1 MEEELKNDHI
11 TGSPQGECSE
21 KPRRKVAVF
30 PSREQDPPIRL
41 SASVSAHDLRSLE
54 LEKES
59 RGERA
64 EPSPGG
70 VLEDCCIRS
79 SDSETVSSKASTSYA
94 EVQVARCQV
103 SMWRGFIQLWRKK
116 SMQRLSSFP
125 PFGVPKLSRRRM
137 SSTEP
142 LAVPRSS
149 STHGENNEY
158 CLVKPC
164 RRNFT
169 LAELQKATNDFS
181 PDNIIGKGG
190 YAEVYKGRLENGEVV
205 AIKRLNQGTS
215 DERTKNFLTE
225 LGITLSPHGS
235 LANLLHGSKSKLNWD
250 VRYKVA
256 LGTAK
261 GLEYLHEKCPRRIIH
276 RDIKAANILLTEE
289 FEPQISDFGLAKWL
303 PDKLTHHTVSSFEG
317 TFGYLAPEYC
327 THGIV
332 DEKTDVYSYGVLLL
346 ELITG
351 RKALDTSKQS
361 LVMWVKPFLE
371 KNQWTTELL
380 DPSFCDSYD
389 SKQVVKLL
397 SSEED
402 PLESK
407 NIIQKSLIRRTYS
420 EELHDAEEYNATRYL
435 MISCLCQP
443 RGQDLS
449 RSLQSMNKE
458 DLCYVHRYNPSM
470 MRTR

>member
-30 PSREQDPPIRL
+30 PSREQDLPIRL

-103 SMWRGFIQLWRKK
+103 SMWRGFFQLWRKK

-205 AIKRLNQGTS
+205 AIKRLNRGTS

-225 LGITLSPHGS
+225 LGITVHVNHPNTAKLIGLGVDGGMHLVLQLSPHGS

-435 MISCLCQP
+435 SDISRHKKLAF
-443 RGQDLS
+443 DF
-449 RSLQSMNKE
+449 
-458 DLCYVHRYNPSM
+458 
-470 MRTR
+470 